1 MLCYDCCVDIM
12 YVVSDLGEWNDDND
26 DVIGQDETRQG
37 AVSILFNVIELLFF
51 FLQFAHR
58 LDNSSPHL
66 ISKDAWLVT
75 IGLFR
80 KREKYADQDETCSSN
95 RVISV
100 RLHNRVSHQKYEAK
114 K

>member
-51 FLQFAHR
+51 FCNSLIGSTTHR
-58 LDNSSPHL
+58 R
-66 ISKDAWLVT
+66 IS
-75 IGLFR
+75 F
-80 KREKYADQDETCSSN
+80 
-95 RVISV
+95 
-100 RLHNRVSHQKYEAK
+100 QKMHGW
-114 K
+114 